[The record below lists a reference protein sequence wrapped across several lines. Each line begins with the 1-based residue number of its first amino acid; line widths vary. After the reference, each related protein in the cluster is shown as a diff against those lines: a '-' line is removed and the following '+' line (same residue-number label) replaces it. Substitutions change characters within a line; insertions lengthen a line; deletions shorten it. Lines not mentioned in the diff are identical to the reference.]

1 MCIFLKD
8 IKNGFNVLAGSKG
21 IGFKVGAFA
30 EVLTGVKPSDADSV
44 SCIFGI
50 VDYTIITENLVSTK
64 VLNAKKRLC
73 SPLPP

>member
-1 MCIFLKD
+1 MLT
-8 IKNGFNVLAGSKG
+8 GSKS
-21 IGFKVGAFA
+21 IDFKVWAFA
-30 EVLTGVKPSDADSV
+30 EVLSGVKPPDADSV